1 MNSIKFTERDDE
13 AIIDEPII
21 PQWGKDDDYIN

>member
-1 MNSIKFTERDDE
+1 MNSIKFTEQDDE